1 MGKSNNTK
9 VKIEKPDEESKL
21 SKKGNTRKGKNKKR
35 DEVDELMLKDDI
47 EGEQASHTET
57 EEHNAAEDP
66 KPQSSSDTDDIK
78 KKEETATS
86 EVSDND
92 GEDSEEEELPS
103 VKVKVGKQQQKKK
116 KKGRK
121 QIAGDEDEK
130 ENCDDGLS
138 RGSLTCAQ
146 CNGTFPS
153 KNKLYTHLK
162 DTGHAVFLPKSGGN
176 ALNSNDGQKKKKK
189 GKK

>member
-1 MGKSNNTK
+1 MKKNMRKKWKRKRRTKYDVKSAMRILNLKMQSKHESSKKHRKNLKQQEKKSNNTK

-35 DEVDELMLKDDI
+35 DEDNELMLKDDI

-57 EEHNAAEDP
+57 EDHNEAKDAI
-66 KPQSSSDTDDIK
+66 PQSSFDTDDIK

-116 KKGRK
+116 KRRQVRSVTMMG
-121 QIAGDEDEK
+121 
-130 ENCDDGLS
+130 
-138 RGSLTCAQ
+138 
-146 CNGTFPS
+146 
-153 KNKLYTHLK
+153 
-162 DTGHAVFLPKSGGN
+162 
-176 ALNSNDGQKKKKK
+176 
-189 GKK
+189 